1 MYEFSHID
9 PETGM
14 AAYVDSAPASV
25 TMTPAREQQPAE
37 KLCNEIE
44 NFSLQGA

>member
-14 AAYVDSAPASV
+14 AAYVDHTQANV
-25 TMTPAREQQPAE
+25 TIIPARERHHAE
-37 KLCNEIE
+37 ELCHALEH
-44 NFSLQGA
+44 FSIQGA